1 MHKSG
6 CIRVKKTPKN
16 ESRDNPI
23 CRRGDKAD
31 YRSDA
36 TYSDEIV
43 SFKDPELEA
52 KFKGADSI
60 IQFKSE
66 CPGAPPRFRL

>member
-1 MHKSG
+1 MPKSG
-6 CIRVKKTPKN
+6 CIRIKKTPKN
-16 ESRDNPI
+16 QPRDNPI
-23 CRRGDKAD
+23 CRRGDKTD

-60 IQFKSE
+60 NQFSIRT
-66 CPGAPPRFRL
+66 P